1 MLSTGNHRH
10 FPCPAHLPAAQPP
23 AAGARA
29 GSCPFHAPREKGDA
43 PQRRA
48 HSTAD
53 NEQGRP
59 DSPTEPRSSAGYR
72 GCSAGC
78 SSPPAPC
85 RHPSGNR
92 LKPTEE
98 NSAISTLSG
107 GGCSPAVPHG
117 HPTTSLPNTPGH
129 PTTSHPCTPGTHL
142 RSGGSLSAPPVVG
155 GLSRRGGGIF
165 WGDRR
170 GGLSPLLP
178 SARQPRVRRS
188 PPGGGD
194 LWAGGG
200 GGRHGRFGAGGC
212 GEGAGLRGACGGSA
226 PAPHPLRSA
235 GGTAPPP
242 SPSVPTRGHRRLLP
256 GPGSRGA
263 RRAAG
268 GERR

>member
-1 MLSTGNHRH
+1 MLSTGDHRH
-10 FPCPAHLPAAQPP
+10 FPCPAHPPAARPP

-29 GSCPFHAPREKGDA
+29 GSCPFHALKEKGDA

-59 DSPTEPRSSAGYR
+59 DSSAGYR

-78 SSPPAPC
+78 SPPPTPC
-85 RHPSGNR
+85 RHPNGNR

-117 HPTTSLPNTPGH
+117 HPTTSHPNTPGH

-142 RSGGSLSAPPVVG
+142 RSGGSRSAPPQVG

-194 LWAGGG
+194 LSAGGG

-226 PAPHPLRSA
+226 PAPHPLRTRCA
-235 GGTAPPP
+235 PPGARRRPRAPPCPPGGTAACC
-242 SPSVPTRGHRRLLP
+242 RGW
-256 GPGSRGA
+256 GRGELA
-263 RRAAG
+263 GQRG